1 MSVQADILMAGT
13 ATGTA
18 LRLDA
23 PISFWGGVDPTT
35 SQITLASH
43 PQRGVRIAD
52 TILVLPQLIGS
63 SSSSAILLELLHAKI
78 APRGMILGQR
88 DAILPIGAL
97 VAQTMDWPTIPVLL
111 LPDPPFQTGDRLA
124 LLPGGQIEV
133 R

>member
-1 MSVQADILMAGT
+1 MTVRAEILMEGA

-18 LRLDA
+18 LRLEA
-23 PISFWGGVDPTT
+23 PLSFWGGVDPVT
-35 SQITLASH
+35 SKITLASH
-43 PQRGVRIAD
+43 PQWGIAIAG
-52 TILVLPQLIGS
+52 TILVLPELIGS
-63 SSSSAILLELLHAKI
+63 SSSSAILLELLHAGI

-111 LPDPPFQTGDRLA
+111 LPDPPFQSGATLTI
-124 LLPGGQIEV
+124 LPGGLIEV

>member
-1 MSVQADILMAGT
+1 MTHYAEILMEGE

-23 PISFWGGVDPTT
+23 PISFWGGVDPAT
-35 SQITLASH
+35 SKITLASH
-43 PQRGVRIAD
+43 PQRGTAIAD
-52 TILVLPQLIGS
+52 TILVLPELIGS
-63 SSSSAILLELLHAKI
+63 SSSSAILLELLHAGL

-97 VAQTMDWPTIPVLL
+97 VAEAMDWPTIPVLL
-111 LPDPPFQTGDRLA
+111 LPDPPFKTGDTLT
-124 LLPGGQIEV
+124 LHTGGRIEV